1 MPAAPQFSVEHVAWN
16 VADPTAVAAWY
27 VENLG
32 MSIVRQ
38 ADTNGMHF
46 LADASGRVVLE
57 IYRNPAA
64 PVPEYP
70 SQDPLVLHLAFIVD
84 DVKAAR
90 DQLCSQGATVAND
103 YDVTPAGDQMAMLR
117 DPWGFAVQLM
127 KRQDPML
134 RL

>member
-32 MSIVRQ
+32 M
-38 ADTNGMHF
+38 HF

-57 IYRNPAA
+57 IYRNPTA